1 MIMDFMFTKMFWGVL
16 IMLLG
21 LYVILNSVFKIQFP
35 LFKVLLAFFLI
46 FIGFRMLFSVFSGNS
61 STHKMEGHAIF
72 SDSNQKIGELV
83 NNSKYET
90 VFGSQ
95 KIDLRETM
103 IPETKSQISFS
114 CVFGYQEVSL
124 PKNANIRVKA
134 SAVFGSVNLPNGG
147 KVSFGDYTY
156 TNAKNEL
163 APTLEI
169 DADCVF
175 GNITFLQ

>member
-1 MIMDFMFTKMFWGVL
+1 MDFMFTKMFWGVL

-35 LFKVLLAFFLI
+35 LFKVLLACFLI
-46 FIGFRMLFSVFSGNS
+46 FIGFRMLFSIFSGNTNS
-61 STHKMEGHAIF
+61 NRSEGHAIF
-72 SDSNQKIGELV
+72 NDTQQKVATLAD
-83 NNSKYET
+83 NSKYET

-95 KIDLRETM
+95 KIDLQEATFATTR
-103 IPETKSQISFS
+103 SQISFS
-114 CVFGYQEVSL
+114 CVFGSQVIKL
-124 PKNANIRVKA
+124 PKNANVRVKA

-163 APTLEI
+163 APTLDI

-175 GNITFLQ
+175 GNITFVQ

>member
-1 MIMDFMFTKMFWGVL
+1 MDFMFTKMFWGIL

-35 LFKVLLAFFLI
+35 LFKVLLACFFI
-46 FIGFRMLFSVFSGNS
+46 FIGFRMLISIFTGNTNVNQS
-61 STHKMEGHAIF
+61 DGQAIF
-72 SDSNQKIGELV
+72 NDSQQKVAALV
-83 NNSKYET
+83 DNSKYET

-95 KIDLRETM
+95 KIDLRESTM
-103 IPETKSQISFS
+103 PATRSQINFS
-114 CVFGYQEVSL
+114 CVFGSQLVRL

-134 SAVFGSVNLPNGG
+134 SAVFGSVNLPNGS

-156 TNAKNEL
+156 TKAKNEL
-163 APTLEI
+163 APTLDI

-175 GNITFLQ
+175 GSITFIQ

>member
-1 MIMDFMFTKMFWGVL
+1 MFTKMFWGVL

-21 LYVILNSVFKIQFP
+21 LYVILNSVFKIHFP
-35 LFKVLLAFFLI
+35 LFKLLFACILI
-46 FIGFRMLFSVFSGNS
+46 FIGFRMLFSIFSGNS
-61 STHKMEGHAIF
+61 NTHKMEGHAIF
-72 SDSNQKIGELV
+72 SDSQQKIATLV
-83 NNSKYET
+83 NDSKYET

-95 KIDLRETM
+95 KIDLRESVL
-103 IPETKSQISFS
+103 PETRAQISFS
-114 CVFGYQEVSL
+114 CVFGSQVVRL

-175 GNITFLQ
+175 GNITFVQ

>member
-1 MIMDFMFTKMFWGVL
+1 MDFMFTKLFWGVL

-35 LFKVLLAFFLI
+35 LFKVILACFLI
-46 FIGFRMLFSVFSGNS
+46 FIGFRMLFSIFNGNTATS
-61 STHKMEGHAIF
+61 KLEGHALF
-72 SDSNQKIGELV
+72 SDSQQKVAELV
-83 NNSKYET
+83 DNSKYET
-90 VFGSQ
+90 IFGSQ
-95 KIDLRETM
+95 KIDLRESTFAT
-103 IPETKSQISFS
+103 TKSQISFS
-114 CVFGYQEVSL
+114 CFFGSQVVKL
-124 PKNANIRVKA
+124 PKKANIRVKA

-175 GNITFLQ
+175 GNITFVQ